1 MVSLN
6 DYDLIISDVDGVIIR
21 EGEPIWEN
29 INVLR
34 KFQENTN
41 KQIIFVTNNSGFS
54 RILLA
59 RQLSYLGLKATPNTI
74 ITSGL
79 AAALYMKDKLSIRTA
94 FAVGEEGL
102 IEELKNHGF
111 TVLSSSEAEKE
122 LPDAVVLGLDRLS
135 TYDKL
140 SLAMRCISKGS
151 KFIVTNMDRLW
162 PAKDGLKLGAGAL
175 ASSIIYALKREPD
188 FVAGKPNP
196 WIIDIAMKF
205 ANITNL
211 NKVLV
216 VGDQLEIDIAMGLKI
231 GADTALVLTGVSSSK
246 DVEKSDIKPKFVIS
260 SLLEL
265 I

>member
-6 DYDLIISDVDGVIIR
+6 DYELIISDVDGVIVR
-21 EGEPIWEN
+21 EGEPIWDN
-29 INVLR
+29 IKALR
-34 KFQENTN
+34 RIQDNGTE
-41 KQIIFVTNNSGFS
+41 IIFVTNNSGFS

-59 RQLSYLGLKATPNTI
+59 RQLSYLGFKVTPDMI

-79 AAALYMKDKLSIRTA
+79 AAAIYMKEKLSVKSVFI
-94 FAVGEEGL
+94 VGEEGL
-102 IEELKNHGF
+102 VEELKNNGF
-111 TVLSSSEAEKE
+111 IILSSTEAELY

-175 ASSIIYALKREPD
+175 ASSIIYALKRDPD
-188 FVAGKPNP
+188 FIAGKPNT
-196 WIIDIAMKF
+196 WMIEVAMRYSNVK
-205 ANITNL
+205 NL

-216 VGDQLEIDIAMGLKI
+216 IGDQLETDIQMGLNI
-231 GADTALVLTGVSSSK
+231 GADTALVLTGISTLA
-246 DVEKSDIKPKFVIS
+246 DAEKSSIKPKFVVNT
-260 SLLEL
+260 LLDL
-265 I
+265 L